1 MKIDLDKSREF
12 LRRLRIRE
20 KARRVRNPIG
30 FMTQGE
36 HETQENVR
44 RISERATFIR

>member
-20 KARRVRNPIG
+20 KARKVRNPMGYTI
-30 FMTQGE
+30 
-36 HETQENVR
+36 ENFDTSLDNVQ
-44 RISERATFIR
+44 RISESATFIR